1 MDEKTESLL
10 LGRKR
15 TAAALDVSTRTIDNL
30 VESGQLVPL
39 KIGKRVMFRR
49 SEIERFIQKSHS
61 TKRAKPSASRAKAK
75 AEGIGR

>member
-1 MDEKTESLL
+1 MEEKTESFL

-30 VESGQLVPL
+30 VVSGQLVPV

-49 SEIERFIQKSHS
+49 SEIERFVQKSHS
-61 TKRAKPSASRAKAK
+61 TKRGTNYKTGESASRGPKWS
-75 AEGIGR
+75 

>member
-1 MDEKTESLL
+1 MEEKTESLL

-30 VESGQLVPL
+30 VESGQLVPV

-61 TKRAKPSASRAKAK
+61 TKRADHGASLAKAK
-75 AEGIGR
+75 TEGIGR